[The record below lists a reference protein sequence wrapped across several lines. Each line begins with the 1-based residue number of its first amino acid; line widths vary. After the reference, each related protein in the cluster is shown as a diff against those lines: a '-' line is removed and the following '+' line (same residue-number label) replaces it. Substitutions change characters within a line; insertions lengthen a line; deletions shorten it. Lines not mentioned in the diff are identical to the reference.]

1 MINQIIASL
10 FAKLS
15 STVQVNSVSFL
26 QSSALIYV
34 LAALLW
40 RIFLEPHRKVRAPAL
55 RGWDAHSAEAKRV
68 HEMFRSFLAK
78 RSPGALASINRSR
91 GGESDSNRTISSDY
105 KKNSLKVDVSHLDG
119 VIAVDRKRMLLHI
132 EPGLPMD
139 ELARISVAHGVLPLV
154 VLEFPGI
161 TAGGAI
167 SGGGIESSSHKHG
180 SFFDTIEE
188 VDVITGDGR
197 FLSNVSRT
205 NEADLFYAL
214 SASYGTQAIL
224 TRIAVRVEHAPK
236 FVHVRYV
243 HCDGMASATLCMEKL
258 SNAKNSPSF
267 IDGVAMSHSS
277 AVVVVGEPC
286 DVPPPSVPTLSL
298 RNNRFDPW
306 FFWHLTTLARAILP
320 VTSSMVNNAPSDVS
334 SQLSQL
340 SGHSEVVTLEDYLF
354 RFDRGAFWMARHGL
368 EVFYGRASYSHHEKQ
383 SAGPAWILRV
393 KYAWLATTRQLY
405 RMLHKIGDEG
415 LGRTYVVQDYVM
427 PGREEACALSVFTGD
442 STADACGPGCG
453 KIDIWPL
460 WVCPVRMVA
469 PRHPSD
475 AGFGFPVQK
484 TQANGL
490 MFNVGVYGLPNE
502 GQPFDPVLIN
512 RALEQRA
519 TKLGGRK
526 MLYAQSFYSAE
537 EFWALFDRAA
547 FERARKRYGGGEV
560 FPCISTKLLLGEKRL
575 QAMRG
580 KKPVSFGPVL
590 GPLFAWYGSLWLEL
604 LTPRFLHSSL
614 GIHYTGMTYYEEEKE
629 NDNFHVTTSIASP
642 KGSTSQKMKNRR
654 GSVN

>member
-1 MINQIIASL
+1 MLNSLLLLQETFNRELILQIITAWIL
-10 FAKLS
+10 VFLS
-15 STVQVNSVSFL
+15 
-26 QSSALIYV
+26 
-34 LAALLW
+34 W
-40 RIFLEPHRKVRAPAL
+40 RIFFEPHRKIRAPAL
-55 RGWDAHSAEAKRV
+55 RGWDIHSAEAKRV
-68 HEMFRSFLAK
+68 HEMFLSFLAN
-78 RSPGALASINRSR
+78 RVPGALASINRSR
-91 GGESDSNRTISSDY
+91 GGEADSNRTISSDY
-105 KKNSLKVDVSHLDG
+105 KKNSLKVDVSRLDG
-119 VIAVDRKRMLLHI
+119 VISIDKKRMLLHI

-139 ELARISVAHGVLPLV
+139 ELARISIAHGVLPLV

-180 SFFDTIEE
+180 SFFDTVEE

-197 FLSNVSRT
+197 YLQNVSRT

-224 TRIAVRVEHAPK
+224 TRIAVRVEHATK
-236 FVHVRYV
+236 FVHVRYI
-243 HCDGMASATLCMEKL
+243 HCDGMNSATVCMEKL
-258 SNAKNSPSF
+258 SNTRNSPSF
-267 IDGVAMSHSS
+267 IDGVAMSHTS
-277 AVVVVGEPC
+277 AVVVIGEPC
-286 DVPPPSVPTLSL
+286 NEPPASVPMLSL
-298 RNNRFDPW
+298 RTNRSDPW
-306 FFWHLTTLARAILP
+306 FFWHLTTLSRALP
-320 VTSSMVNNAPSDVS
+320 AVSLNMVNNAPIDAA
-334 SQLSQL
+334 SQLSAL
-340 SGHSEVVTLEDYLF
+340 SSHSELVSLEDYLF

-427 PGREEACALSVFTGD
+427 PGREEACALSLFTGD
-442 STADACGPGCG
+442 SSSDACGPSCG

-469 PRHPSD
+469 PRHASD
-475 AGFGFPVQK
+475 AGFGFPVQQTK
-484 TQANGL
+484 ANNL

-502 GQPFDPVLIN
+502 GKPFDPVLIN
-512 RALEQRA
+512 RALEMKA
-519 TKLGGRK
+519 TALGGRK
-526 MLYAQSFYSAE
+526 MLYAQSFYSAD
-537 EFWALFDRAA
+537 EFWSLFDRSA
-547 FERARKRYGGGEV
+547 FERARKRYGGGDV

-575 QAMRG
+575 QSMRG

-604 LTPRFLHSSL
+604 LTPRFIHPFL
-614 GIHYTGMTYYEEEKE
+614 GIHYTGMTYYEKEKQEEIL
-629 NDNFHVTTSIASP
+629 VTTQETYPSL
-642 KGSTSQKMKNRR
+642 KKKQNRR